1 MILEISVNLEYEIFR
16 QFNSIQSPAVANFTR
31 RSLGPGGGSGQ
42 FGSSKFFGEE
52 IVDQAR
58 AVYLKGRVLTI
69 TCLSL
74 TAARDIRISEGRII
88 NEINKRF
95 DNLQVEKIRYLA

>member
-1 MILEISVNLEYEIFR
+1 MKSLGSL
-16 QFNSIQSPAVANFTR
+16 IQSKAQQSQILRGALSAQVVEAAN
-31 RSLGPGGGSGQ
+31 LVLQ
-42 FGSSKFFGEE
+42 NFFGEE

-58 AVYLKGRVLTI
+58 AVYLKGRVLTN